1 MKYLHTVPE
10 TLVVQRIEG
19 WDDEKFQAGLRN
31 LCWSVPVW
39 KTVPAVFQ
47 TAQSAWCVLWGAY
60 IYVSKKKTAV
70 LLSSKLIVLLSVVM
84 QK

>member
-31 LCWSVPVW
+31 LC
-39 KTVPAVFQ
+39 
-47 TAQSAWCVLWGAY
+47 
-60 IYVSKKKTAV
+60 
-70 LLSSKLIVLLSVVM
+70 
-84 QK
+84 